1 MTRRMQLNLLSAG
14 LFILLIILS
23 GFWLSRM
30 GKPYN
35 MLSIT
40 IHKLIGLAVG
50 IYLVLTVYRIYQA
63 AMLSPTEIIAIVIA
77 VLFFIGLVATGG
89 LLSAEKP
96 VPLSVS
102 MIHKLFPYLT
112 VLSTGFALYLLS

>member
-1 MTRRMQLNLLSAG
+1 MQLNLLSAG

-96 VPLSVS
+96 VALSVS